1 LQKLKIIPKNI
12 DPITVDLTDSPPP
25 SPRVKRE
32 RGIHGFGQERDE
44 HRAKDTIIKR
54 EPGVD
59 HSSSQIPGQTPA
71 RLAPGDEPRTP
82 LGSATNER
90 GKKRKALEDE
100 LKVIELEQKRL
111 RLTQALAEMESSD

>member
-1 LQKLKIIPKNI
+1 LQKLKIIPKDI

-25 SPRVKRE
+25 SPRLKRE
-32 RGIHGFGQERDE
+32 RGIHGFGQERVE
-44 HRAKDTIIKR
+44 HSAKDTKIKR

-59 HSSSQIPGQTPA
+59 HSSSQITGQTPA
-71 RLAPGDEPRTP
+71 RLAPGDESRTL
-82 LGSATNER
+82 LGPATNER

-100 LKVIELEQKRL
+100 LKAIELEQKRL